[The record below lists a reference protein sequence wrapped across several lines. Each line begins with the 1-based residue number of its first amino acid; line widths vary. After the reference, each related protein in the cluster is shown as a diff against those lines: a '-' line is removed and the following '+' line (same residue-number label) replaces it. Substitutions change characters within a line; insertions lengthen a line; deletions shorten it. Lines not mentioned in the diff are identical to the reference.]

1 MKRVPLLLAV
11 GGAAA
16 LAAVL
21 LKRRRSSSEAPERDD
36 NRWNIVTIL
45 RSEEGIAPNG
55 ELPAPLAALRGIETR
70 LREAPGGRGTE
81 LAARF
86 TSEGGDRDQLRI
98 ALRQSKQLAETG
110 ETAVVEP
117 HPHGTRKPL
126 GAIIAAVTDKAE
138 GKGVL

>member
-16 LAAVL
+16 LAAVV

-70 LREAPGGRGTE
+70 MREAPGGRGTE

-86 TSEGGDRDQLRI
+86 TNDGDRDHLRI

>member
-16 LAAVL
+16 LAAVF

-45 RSEEGIAPNG
+45 RSEQEIAPNG
-55 ELPAPLAALRGIETR
+55 ELPAPLAALHGIQTR
-70 LREAPGGRGTE
+70 MREAPGGRGTE
-81 LAARF
+81 LATRF
-86 TSEGGDRDQLRI
+86 TNDGNRDQLRI

-126 GAIIAAVTDKAE
+126 GAIIAVVTDKAE